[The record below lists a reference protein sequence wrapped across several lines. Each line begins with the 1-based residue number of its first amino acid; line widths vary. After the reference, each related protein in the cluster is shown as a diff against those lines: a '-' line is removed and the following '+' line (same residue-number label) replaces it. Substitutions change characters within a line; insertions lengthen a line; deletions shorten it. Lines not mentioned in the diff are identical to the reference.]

1 MLRFLTMAFAA
12 IAMVGTA
19 RADEI
24 TLAADVWC
32 PYNCT
37 PGSERPGYMVEI
49 AARAF
54 GPAGHKLIYKTM
66 PWARAL
72 SDAEA
77 GKITGVFGASPEEA
91 PGLLY
96 PKQPLAQSR
105 NMLAVRAGDSFV
117 WASPKSLE
125 PFALGIMLDYSY
137 GPLLDPYI
145 KANLKNPNRIQV
157 LGGDEP
163 LKGNLRKLLAG
174 RIGATIDDANVLT
187 YELVSEKQTDAV
199 RLVDIAD
206 TANPLYIGFSS
217 KPLQAATY
225 ARLLDETIV
234 ALRASGELAKILARY
249 GLQDWQTAPPAAAS
263 GSNS

>member
-1 MLRFLTMAFAA
+1 MLRFLTAA
-12 IAMVGTA
+12 AVAVAMVGPA

-24 TLAADVWC
+24 TLAADAWC
-32 PYNCT
+32 PYNCA

-49 AARAF
+49 ATRAF
-54 GPAGHKLIYKTM
+54 AQAGHKLSYKTM

-72 SDAEA
+72 AEADA

-105 NMLAVRAGDSFV
+105 NVLAVRAGDSFV
-117 WASPKSLE
+117 WTSPKSLE
-125 PFALGIMLDYSY
+125 SLALGVMLDYTY

-145 KANLKNPNRIQV
+145 KSNLKNTNRIQV

-174 RIGATIDDANVLT
+174 RIGATIDDVNVLT
-187 YELVSEKQTDAV
+187 YELTSEKQTDAV
-199 RLVDIAD
+199 RIVDIAD
-206 TANPLYIGFSS
+206 TANPLYIGLSS
-217 KPLQAATY
+217 KLPQAAAY
-225 ARLLDETIV
+225 GKLLDETVV

-249 GLQDWQTAPPAAAS
+249 GLQDWQTGTPAPVP